1 MKDSILQQKSLRAF
15 LSALW
20 QIFFGAI
27 RIFAWDSLKGGFID
41 VRRLDRVP
49 RLIALIGFALVFGF
63 IASILFNDPLRT
75 GGVLEALPLSSSAAR
90 GIFVPSLAVPL
101 ALVAVILAWSLILT
115 SALHVQRWVRWG
127 IFFCFL
133 VFGLPADILGSMIGA
148 AGENVLLLL
157 AFVLGTLLLLGGL
170 LFSFIFFPRRQAVL
184 TIEFTTVLLLVGGLF
199 VLFLFA
205 AVQATQ
211 IGSVNFVTGY
221 FTADAVT
228 NPRNLT
234 IPLIYLS
241 GAEIIS
247 FGITFTSWGGQAT
260 VRYANR
266 WVVLIMLGVF
276 LAYRWFGVLNEYI
289 LSGVSS
295 AQWLAWGGAALA
307 GACLIP
313 LAWWRARSSEHQT
326 IPFKLVMG
334 LILLMIVPQLLLFVS
349 IIAVSAFF
357 LTQASD
363 PNVIQNMTTATGP
376 LTLLSNALRDTV
388 YLLLTGAG
396 IAVAAYGF
404 RRKKFSIAAYGIIL
418 AWTQFVFWFTEN
430 GRPLQALRYHY
441 ADIEFL
447 ILIVLTA
454 LAVFWAA
461 RRALNGDRALKLL
474 GLAIFT
480 WLLHFTDFLDN
491 PLALFFGLAGISY
504 TAFGILWSFLT
515 AGGRWK
521 VNADSPHFPNKSRVL
536 LAIGYVLLTLNISHW
551 FMVTHNVQERI
562 LSDEFTL
569 AGLRIFG
576 YTAAFLV
583 IVEGGRALLKAE
595 E

>member
-1 MKDSILQQKSLRAF
+1 MKNTLLQEKNLRSLF
-15 LSALW
+15 PALW
-20 QIFFGAI
+20 HIFVGAF
-27 RIFAWDSLKGGFID
+27 RIFAWDSLKSGFID

-49 RLIALIGFALVFGF
+49 RLIALVGFALVFAF

-75 GGVLEALPLSSSAAR
+75 GGVLEALPLSSVAAR

-127 IFFCFL
+127 IFAGFL
-133 VFGLPADILGSMIGA
+133 FFGLPADSIGIMLTA
-148 AGENVLLLL
+148 AGENVLLLI
-157 AFVLGTLLLLGGL
+157 AYLGGLLLLMGGL
-170 LFSFIFFPRRQAVL
+170 LFSFVFFPRRRALLAV
-184 TIEFTTVLLLVGGLF
+184 EFTTLLFCIGSLF
-199 VLFLFA
+199 VLFLFV
-205 AVQATQ
+205 AVQATRVSS
-211 IGSVNFVTGY
+211 INFVSGY

-247 FGITFTSWGGQAT
+247 FGIAFTSWGGQAT

-266 WVVLIMLGVF
+266 WIILVMLGAF
-276 LAYRWFGVLNEYI
+276 LAYRWFGVVTTYVLP
-289 LSGVSS
+289 GVST

-307 GACLIP
+307 AACLIP
-313 LAWWRARSSEHQT
+313 LAWWRARRDAYET
-326 IPFKLVMG
+326 VPFKLVMG
-334 LILLMIVPQLLLFVS
+334 LILLMIVPQMLLFVG
-349 IIAVSAFF
+349 IMAVSAFF
-357 LTQASD
+357 LTQAAD
-363 PNVIQNMTTATGP
+363 PNVIQNMSAAAGPFTA
-376 LTLLSNALRDTV
+376 LSSALRDIV
-388 YLLLTGAG
+388 YLILTGAG
-396 IAVAAYGF
+396 AAVAAYGL
-404 RRKKFSIAAYGIIL
+404 RRKRFSIAAYGIIL
-418 AWTQFVFWFTEN
+418 AWTQLVFWFTEN
-430 GRPLQALRYHY
+430 GRPLQILRYHY
-441 ADIEFL
+441 ADIEIL
-447 ILIVLTA
+447 ILSGLTA
-454 LAVFWAA
+454 LALYWGA
-461 RRALNGDRALKLL
+461 RRQLNADRALRVL

-521 VNADSPHFPNKSRVL
+521 VNGDSPQLPNKSRVL

-551 FMVTHNVQERI
+551 FLVTHNVQERI
-562 LSDEFTL
+562 LSDDFTL

-583 IVEGGRALLKAE
+583 LVEGGRALFKHAD
-595 E
+595 

>member
-1 MKDSILQQKSLRAF
+1 MKNSLLQEKNFGALF
-15 LSALW
+15 DALW
-20 QIFFGAI
+20 HILVGAF
-27 RIFAWDSLKGGFID
+27 RIFAWNSLKSGFID

-49 RLIALIGFALVFGF
+49 RLIALVGFALVFAF

-75 GGVLEALPLSSSAAR
+75 GGVLEALPLSSAAAR

-127 IFFCFL
+127 IFVGFIL
-133 VFGLPADILGSMIGA
+133 FGLPADGIGTMISA
-148 AGENVLLLL
+148 AGENVPLLLGF
-157 AFVLGTLLLLGGL
+157 AGGMVLLLGGL
-170 LFSFIFFPRRQAVL
+170 LFSFIFFPRRRAVL
-184 TIEFTTVLLLVGGLF
+184 AMEFTTVLFCTGGLF

-211 IGSVNFVTGY
+211 LSTINFVSGY

-234 IPLIYLS
+234 IPLIYLA

-247 FGITFTSWGGQAT
+247 FGIAFTSWGGQAT
-260 VRYANR
+260 ARYANR
-266 WVVLIMLGVF
+266 RIVLVLLGAF
-276 LAYRWFGVLNEYI
+276 LAYRWFGVVTTHVLP
-289 LSGVSS
+289 GVST

-307 GACLIP
+307 AACLIP
-313 LAWWRARSSEHQT
+313 LAWWRARRGTYET

-334 LILLMIVPQLLLFVS
+334 LILLMIVPQMLLFVS

-357 LTQASD
+357 LTQATD
-363 PNVIQNMTTATGP
+363 PNVIQNMTAATGP
-376 LTLLSNALRDTV
+376 FTALSSALRDIV
-388 YLLLTGAG
+388 YLILTGAG
-396 IAVAAYGF
+396 VAVAAYGL
-404 RRKKFSIAAYGIIL
+404 RRKRFSIAAYGMIL
-418 AWTQFVFWFTEN
+418 AWTQFVYWFTEN
-430 GRPLQALRYHY
+430 GRPLQMLRYHY
-441 ADIEFL
+441 ADIEL
-447 ILIVLTA
+447 LVLSALTA
-454 LAVFWAA
+454 LALYWGA
-461 RRALNGDRALKLL
+461 RRRLTGDRALRIL

-515 AGGRWK
+515 AGGRWQ
-521 VNADSPHFPNKSRVL
+521 VNGDSPRLPNKSRVL

-562 LSDEFTL
+562 LSDDFTL

-583 IVEGGRALLKAE
+583 VVEGGRALLTKSD
-595 E
+595 

>member
-1 MKDSILQQKSLRAF
+1 MKDSILQQKSLHAF
-15 LSALW
+15 FSALW
-20 QIFFGAI
+20 HIFVGAV

-49 RLIALIGFALVFGF
+49 RLIALIGFVLVFGF

-75 GGVLEALPLSSSAAR
+75 GGVLEALPLSSAAAR

-133 VFGLPADILGSMIGA
+133 VFGLPADIIGSMVGA
-148 AGENVLLLL
+148 AGENVPLLL

-170 LFSFIFFPRRQAVL
+170 LVSFIFFPRRKAVL

-276 LAYRWFGVLNEYI
+276 LAYRWFGVFTEYI
-289 LSGVSS
+289 LPGISS
-295 AQWLAWGGAALA
+295 AQWLALAGAALA

-313 LAWWRARSSEHQT
+313 LAWWRARSSAHQT

-334 LILLMIVPQLLLFVS
+334 LILLMIVPQLLLFVG

-363 PNVIQNMTTATGP
+363 PNVIQNMTAATGP
-376 LTLLSNALRDTV
+376 LTLLSNTLRDTV

-404 RRKKFSIAAYGIIL
+404 RRKQFSIAAYGIIL
-418 AWTQFVFWFTEN
+418 AWTQFVYWFTEN

-441 ADIEFL
+441 ADMEFW

-454 LAVFWAA
+454 LALYWAA
-461 RRALNGDRALKLL
+461 RRELNGDRALKLL

-491 PLALFFGLAGISY
+491 PLALFFGLAGISF

-521 VNADSPHFPNKSRVL
+521 VNADSPRFPNQSRVL

-583 IVEGGRALLKAE
+583 IVEGGRVLLKAE

>member
-1 MKDSILQQKSLRAF
+1 MNHSMRQQKNFGAL
-15 LSALW
+15 LKALW
-20 QIFFGAI
+20 QILVGAF
-27 RIFAWDSLKGGFID
+27 RIFAWDSLKSGFID

-49 RLIALIGFALVFGF
+49 RLIALVGFALVFAF

-75 GGVLEALPLSSSAAR
+75 GGVLEALPLSSTAAR

-115 SALHVQRWVRWG
+115 SALHVQKWARWG
-127 IFFCFL
+127 ILLGFL
-133 VFGLPADILGSMIGA
+133 LFGLPADVIGSMITA
-148 AGENVLLLL
+148 AGSNALLLL
-157 AFVLGTLLLLGGL
+157 AFVGGTLLLLGGL
-170 LFSFIFFPRRQAVL
+170 LLCFVLFPRRTAVL
-184 TIEFTTVLLLVGGLF
+184 AIEFTTVLLLVGGMF
-199 VLFLFA
+199 VLFLIA

-211 IGSVNFVTGY
+211 LSNVNFVSGY

-266 WVVLIMLGVF
+266 WVVLVLLGAF
-276 LAYRWFGVLNEYI
+276 LAYRWFGVLTETI
-289 LSGVSS
+289 LPGISP

-307 GACLIP
+307 GACLVP
-313 LAWWRARSSEHQT
+313 LAWWRARQGAYET
-326 IPFKLVMG
+326 IPFKLVLG

-349 IIAVSAFF
+349 IIGVSAFF

-376 LTLLSNALRDTV
+376 LTALSNLLSDVV
-388 YLLLTGAG
+388 YLMLTGAG
-396 IAVAAYGF
+396 AAVAVYGL
-404 RRKKFSIAAYGIIL
+404 RRQRYSIAAYGMIL
-418 AWTQFVFWFTEN
+418 AWTQFVYWFTEN
-430 GRPLQALRYHY
+430 GRPLQTLRYHY
-441 ADIEFL
+441 AEIEFW
-447 ILIVLTA
+447 ILVSLTA
-454 LAVFWAA
+454 LTLYWGA
-461 RRALNGDRALKLL
+461 RRQLNADRALKIL

-491 PLALFFGLAGISY
+491 PLTLFFGLAGISY

-521 VNADSPHFPNKSRVL
+521 VNGDSPQLPNKSRVL

-551 FMVTHNVQERI
+551 FMVTHNIQERM
-562 LSDEFTL
+562 LSDDFTL

-576 YTAAFLV
+576 YTAAYLV
-583 IVEGGRALLKAE
+583 IVEGGRALLTKSD
-595 E
+595 